1 MKRRLQS
8 IFGWGL
14 ICLPVMVMANSP
26 SVMQVD
32 QAQVTHWNQFVDDLY
47 LLHQAQ
53 LQGKEIRTQSETGGY
68 ANYPDF
74 FVETRYYDAATGL
87 LLSRVQRESK
97 HPDLIHLIEVNV
109 YDDKQQLQRDYLA
122 AYLPEHRNAPI
133 QTLIN
138 LHAHQQGLHA
148 FRQFDAS
155 GERIYEQCQGQ
166 FANKSVFISL
176 DEDELVS
183 GPAQRKKILDSPVYQ
198 QCFAAIPMRADEFLQ
213 PVQGSTPSLIAVMAR
228 PYSEDEV
235 QSHIEELSQF
245 LEAAPANTAY
255 LVQRGNLY
263 FVIHDFDL
271 AILDF
276 TDAIQHDKTVDDA
289 YFGRGMALARNGQLA
304 EGIAD
309 LTEYIRRQPESSVA
323 YTKRGV
329 RYLWSDEDKK
339 AEADFRQALRL
350 NPDNAEAHDD
360 LGVIYARR
368 GEYPRAIR
376 HFSQTLRIDPSYI
389 KARHNLAMV
398 YYISG
403 QDNEA
408 LANVD
413 MVLAVTPQARDSL
426 LLKAE
431 ILQQLGHVSAAA
443 AIKQEAEFLP
453 EGNWSE
459 HIAIE

>member
-1 MKRRLQS
+1 MRRQ
-8 IFGWGL
+8 L
-14 ICLPVMVMANSP
+14 ILILGCCHMLLPVMASANSTAA
-26 SVMQVD
+26 VQVD
-32 QAQVTHWNQFVDDLY
+32 QTQVKNWNQFADDLY
-47 LLHQAQ
+47 LLHKSQ
-53 LQGKEIRTQSETGGY
+53 LQGRKVRTQSETGGY
-68 ANYPDF
+68 ATHPDF
-74 FVETRYYDAATGL
+74 YVETRYYDETSGL

-97 HPDLIHLIEVNV
+97 HPDVIHLIEVNV
-109 YDDKQQLQRDYLA
+109 YDDKQRLQRDYLA

-138 LHAHQQGLHA
+138 LHAYPEGLHA

-155 GERIYEQCQGQ
+155 GQRIYEQCQGRY
-166 FANKSVFISL
+166 ADKNVLISL
-176 DEDELVS
+176 DEDELLT
-183 GPAQRKKILDSPVYQ
+183 GPAQRKNILEGPVYQ
-198 QCFAAIPMRADEFLQ
+198 HCFASIPMRVDEYLQ
-213 PVQGSTPSLIAVMAR
+213 PVQGSTPSLISTMER
-228 PYSEDEV
+228 PFTDDEV
-235 QSHIEELSQF
+235 QSRIDEFSQL
-245 LEAAPANTAY
+245 LEVEPANTAY

-276 TDAIQHDKTVDDA
+276 TDAIQHDNTVDDA

-309 LTEYIRRQPESSVA
+309 LTEYIRRQPKSSVA

-329 RYLWSDEDKK
+329 RYLWRGDDKK
-339 AEADFRQALRL
+339 AETDFRQALQL

-376 HFSQTLRIDPSYI
+376 HFSETLRIDPSYI
-389 KARHNLAMV
+389 KARHNLAMA

-403 QDNEA
+403 QDEQA

-413 MVLAVTPQARDSL
+413 KVLAVTPQARDSL